1 MYDHRKLGRE
11 LDIFGTDR
19 LIGAGLPYWLPA
31 GAAIRHA
38 LEEYVRELE
47 CSAGYQHVYSPVLGK
62 RELYERSGHWEH
74 YQDGMYPP
82 MILGSDPGSE
92 QVVLRPSLCP
102 HHAVIYSS
110 RARSYRELPLR
121 LAELG
126 GQCRS
131 ELSGVLGG
139 LTRVRVMQL
148 NDAHIFCT
156 EDQVA
161 SEAGAALAMI
171 RQAHQKLGIEPSR
184 YRLSLASPDAQYAGD
199 PQTWDRSAAILRDVL
214 ESAGVD
220 YEAEEGE
227 AAFYGPKIDVQVADS
242 AEREASI
249 ATIQVDFYQPER
261 FALEYVGAD
270 GARHRPVMVHRSV
283 IGSIERQVAHL
294 LDTHG
299 GAFPPWLAPVQ
310 LAILPVT
317 DGQLPQAEALH
328 RQATE
333 NGLRAQLATNG
344 SLAARIRAHRLVPYQ
359 AVIGAAEA
367 LAGEVALRLRDRR
380 QLSPMSGAEALV
392 RIGRQVRARTAE
404 LWDASWMG
412 RELDGGAGDLAL

>member
-31 GAAIRHA
+31 GAAVRHA

-82 MILGSDPGSE
+82 MLLGSDPGSE
-92 QVVLRPSLCP
+92 HVVLRPSLCP
-102 HHAVIYSS
+102 HHAVIYRS

-126 GQCRS
+126 GQYRS

-139 LTRVRVMQL
+139 LTRVRAMQL

-156 EDQVA
+156 PDQVA
-161 SEAGAALAMI
+161 GEAGAALAMI
-171 RQAHQKLGIEPSR
+171 RQAHRALGIEPSR
-184 YRLSLASPDAQYAGD
+184 YRLSLASPDAHYAGD
-199 PQTWDRSAAILRDVL
+199 PQIWDRSAAILRDVL
-214 ESAGVD
+214 ASAGVD

-249 ATIQVDFYQPER
+249 ATIQVDFYQPQR
-261 FALEYVGAD
+261 FGLEYVGAD

-294 LDTHG
+294 LDSHG

-310 LAILPVT
+310 LIVLPIT
-317 DGQLPQAEALH
+317 ADQLPQAEALA
-328 RQATE
+328 RQAIAH
-333 NGLRAQLATNG
+333 GIRAEIASEG
-344 SLAARIRAHRLVPYQ
+344 SLASRVRAHRLVPYQ

-367 LAGEVALRLRDRR
+367 GADQAALRLRDGRK
-380 QLSPMSGAEALV
+380 LPAMTVAEGLA
-392 RIGRQVRARTAE
+392 RITDMVRAYSTE
-404 LWDASWMG
+404 LWH
-412 RELDGGAGDLAL
+412 EP